1 MTNNHFSR
9 EELLSIIET
18 DHLQYGE
25 ASMLARMALA
35 AMDSEPVAITDS
47 MAYAFHHALTDGP
60 LGDDEVEEIKSG
72 LRAAFA
78 SVTAT
83 QPAPERAHKWSYGLV
98 HPENCQCIECR
109 SARINGVTP

>member
-1 MTNNHFSR
+1 MTKSTITR
-9 EELLSIIET
+9 ER
-18 DHLQYGE
+18 LQEIAEDGFLKHGE
-25 ASMLARMALA
+25 SKELARMVLG

-83 QPAPERAHKWSYGLV
+83 
-98 HPENCQCIECR
+98 
-109 SARINGVTP
+109 

>member
-1 MTNNHFSR
+1 MTKSTITR
-9 EELLSIIET
+9 EQLLEIIET
-18 DHLQYGE
+18 DHVQCGE
-25 ASMLARMALA
+25 ASQLARMALA

-78 SVTAT
+78 SVTVT
-83 QPAPERAHKWSYGLV
+83 QPAPERAHKWSYGPI

-109 SARINGVTP
+109 SARINGVKP